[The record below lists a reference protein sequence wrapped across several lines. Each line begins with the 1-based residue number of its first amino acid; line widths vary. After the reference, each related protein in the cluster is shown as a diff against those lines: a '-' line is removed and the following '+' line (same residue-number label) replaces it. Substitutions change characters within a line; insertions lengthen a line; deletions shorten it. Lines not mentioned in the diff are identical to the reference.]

1 MEWIDIT
8 LTMSKEYPAWPG
20 LMPFSIGSHT
30 NMEDGDAYNATH
42 IQMNSH
48 FGTHIDAPLHFLP
61 DGGAIEALPLDYLLG
76 PCRVFELDCPRAI
89 GKKDLEGL
97 DFGGVERVLFKTNNK
112 RILHDNVFHEDFV
125 GIDASGARFLAEK
138 GVKVVGVDYY
148 SVALW
153 DEAVEVH
160 QILLKKNVVLLEG
173 VDLTHVEEGLYQ
185 LIALPMKIKGAEAA
199 PARIILGKE

>member
-20 LMPFSIGSHT
+20 LMPFSIESHT

-89 GKKDLEGL
+89 GKKDLEKL
-97 DFGGVERVLFKTNNK
+97 DFSGVERVLFKTNNK
-112 RILHDNVFHEDFV
+112 KILHDNVFHEDFV
-125 GIDASGARFLAEK
+125 GIDASGASFLAEK